1 MSIFMAGIIFFVI
14 LFVFFKMVQYYW
26 KKTHLRRRKGEVSV
40 NTERNE
46 SDECQE
52 DSTDI
57 RNDCSLT
64 NLSNTTESKTV
75 SK

>member
-26 KKTHLRRRKGEVSV
+26 KKTHPRRRKGEVSV

-46 SDECQE
+46 SDQCQE
-52 DSTDI
+52 GSTDI
-57 RNDCSLT
+57 RNDCNLT